1 MFVEYL
7 GWTAAAFLAAVALPQ
22 VIKLLRTR
30 AIAGISPSAW
40 QFMLAVNLAW
50 TAHGLLTD
58 RPNIWLPNL
67 VFLVCSTTIL
77 IRLAR
82 QGGWAAPRLF
92 LPGVILGSV
101 AFALDVAVGPVAFAV
116 AAVIPSATA
125 QLAHL
130 RELILA
136 PSIQGVSMP
145 FLMMNVAN
153 QCLWVS
159 WALLAHERSVI
170 IASLCI
176 GSLMTA
182 NLVLATLRRLGVM
195 RARSAPRPVGHLVE
209 RALRAT
215 HII

>member
-1 MFVEYL
+1 M
-7 GWTAAAFLAAVALPQ
+7 
-22 VIKLLRTR
+22 
-30 AIAGISPSAW
+30 
-40 QFMLAVNLAW
+40 
-50 TAHGLLTD
+50 
-58 RPNIWLPNL
+58 
-67 VFLVCSTTIL
+67 
-77 IRLAR
+77 
-82 QGGWAAPRLF
+82 
-92 LPGVILGSV
+92 
-101 AFALDVAVGPVAFAV
+101 

-125 QLAHL
+125 QLAQL

-159 WALLAHERSVI
+159 WALLAHERSVT